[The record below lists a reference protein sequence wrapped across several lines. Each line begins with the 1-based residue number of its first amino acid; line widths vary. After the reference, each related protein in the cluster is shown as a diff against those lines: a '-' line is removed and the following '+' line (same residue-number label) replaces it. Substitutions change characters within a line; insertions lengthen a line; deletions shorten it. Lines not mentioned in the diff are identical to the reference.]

1 MRTVI
6 DSDSFEYFRRR
17 ERAERAAAKI
27 AGTEAA
33 RRAHQEMA
41 QQYAAMVHQLSSP
54 SLPQAT
60 R

>member
-1 MRTVI
+1 MI
-6 DSDSFEYFRRR
+6 DSDSSDYFRRR

-41 QQYAAMVHQLSSP
+41 QSYAEMLRSLTSP
-54 SLPQAT
+54 SLPQVS